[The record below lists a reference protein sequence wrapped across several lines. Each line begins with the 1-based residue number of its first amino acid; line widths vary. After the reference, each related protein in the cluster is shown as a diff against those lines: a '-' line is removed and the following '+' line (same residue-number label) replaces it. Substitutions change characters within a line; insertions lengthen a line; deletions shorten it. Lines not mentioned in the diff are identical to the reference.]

1 MRNITDYLRVFKNI
15 NEGPRT
21 MAQEPRNMYSQGQ
34 LVTPSVDGSRP
45 GYAEDRRTAY
55 DKTIRAEEKYTGS
68 AKPPKKKKWEGVFG
82 KAKADEIYNDY
93 VKFYTDAYNNKN
105 MSQVGE
111 ATSYFRQVYGK
122 DGDKAFDLLRRNG
135 YTNLK
140 SAPYKL
146 KQKLLV
152 ELIDDAQGKIK
163 YTDKFDILDKVLTA
177 PAAKKVRKDGVSF

>member
-1 MRNITDYLRVFKNI
+1 MDTRISGDVDNSIK
-15 NEGPRT
+15 
-21 MAQEPRNMYSQGQ
+21 MAKALYKGTQ
-34 LVTPSVDGSRP
+34 
-45 GYAEDRRTAY
+45 
-55 DKTIRAEEKYTGS
+55 TIRAEEKYTGS

-122 DGDKAFDLLRRNG
+122 EGDKAFDLLRRNG

-146 KQKLLV
+146 KQKKRWC
-152 ELIDDAQGKIK
+152 I
-163 YTDKFDILDKVLTA
+163 
-177 PAAKKVRKDGVSF
+177 